1 MSWRNLALASLLAA
15 GTLGAQVPGANLA
28 LQPIVSVKKTPAD
41 NPGVKPPL
49 DQLAGI
55 KRVYVERFGGGEG
68 SEQIRDMVIATL
80 QRTNLFA
87 LTENAERADALLRG
101 SAEDLIF
108 TENFQST
115 DGITARV
122 SPTGSSGYTRSN
134 GTIVPGVSIGDH
146 ESVHKQERRHE
157 ASASVRLVNRDG
169 DVIWS
174 TIQESQGAKFRS
186 AAADVAERISHQ
198 LSADYAKVREHRPAL
213 ATMASAPE

>member
-15 GTLGAQVPGANLA
+15 GTLRAQVPGANLA
-28 LQPIVSVKKTPAD
+28 LQPIVGVKKTPVD
-41 NPGVKPPL
+41 NSEGKSPL
-49 DQLAGI
+49 DQLVGI

-80 QRTNLFA
+80 QKTNLFA
-87 LTENAERADALLRG
+87 LTENAEHADALLRG

-108 TENFQST
+108 NENFQSS

-134 GTIVPGVSIGDH
+134 GSIVPGVSIGDH

-174 TIQESQGAKFRS
+174 TIQESQGAKFHG
-186 AAADVAERISHQ
+186 AAADVAERISRQ
-198 LSADYAKVREHRPAL
+198 LSADYAKAREHRPAL
-213 ATMASAPE
+213 ATLAATPQ